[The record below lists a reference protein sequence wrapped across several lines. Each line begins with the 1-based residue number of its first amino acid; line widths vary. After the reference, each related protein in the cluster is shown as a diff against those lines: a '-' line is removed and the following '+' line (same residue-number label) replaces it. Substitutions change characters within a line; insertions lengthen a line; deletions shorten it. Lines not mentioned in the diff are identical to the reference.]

1 MAHNSRRKEIIFMG
15 KIRWIRACALLIMT
29 AAIITACGRGN
40 GNNMTTAPDTGSA
53 GAGTTMERQTN
64 GTNQSTNAPSQTAG
78 ESGGVLRD
86 MVDDVGDGIHNLT
99 DDVTGMSGT
108 TAAGANGTHE
118 AHAGQPVNERILY
131 GKRYDGECV
140 DVDKMHRHRS
150 VSGILRK

>member
-64 GTNQSTNAPSQTAG
+64 GTNQSTNVPSQTAG

-108 TAAGANGTHE
+108 TAAGANGTS
-118 AHAGQPVNERILY
+118 
-131 GKRYDGECV
+131 GETT
-140 DVDKMHRHRS
+140 KAN
-150 VSGILRK
+150 

>member
-1 MAHNSRRKEIIFMG
+1 MG

-78 ESGGVLRD
+78 E
-86 MVDDVGDGIHNLT
+86 MVDDGGDGIHNLT

-108 TAAGANGTHE
+108 TAAGANGT
-118 AHAGQPVNERILY
+118 AGETTKAN
-131 GKRYDGECV
+131 
-140 DVDKMHRHRS
+140 
-150 VSGILRK
+150 